1 MKPPYGAG
9 SGFGKYVM
17 IDHGYGYKT
26 LYAHMSSISVKP
38 GQKVKRGEIIGE
50 VGNTGTS
57 TGPHLHYEVVRN
69 DKKVD
74 PINYFFNDLSPEEYQ
89 EIITLASKE
98 NQSFD

>member
-1 MKPPYGAG
+1 
-9 SGFGKYVM
+9 
-17 IDHGYGYKT
+17 
-26 LYAHMSSISVKP
+26 VKP